1 MEAAAARAVAI
12 AASLR
17 MKSNMAIPFLY
28 PPFSFIGAAMRGA
41 VPLETELD
49 SGISISVDPLIIFI

>member
-1 MEAAAARAVAI
+1 
-12 AASLR
+12 
-17 MKSNMAIPFLY
+17 
-28 PPFSFIGAAMRGA
+28 MRGA